1 MPAVKAKAILALMAR
16 TRIGVVVIAGSFGW
30 RDVRFVDGC
39 TLGIRRAWRE
49 RFATKCRSGDE
60 AVVAHGCHNPPLGGG
75 FGRFVAAGGISHP
88 APAATHPSR
97 KSAPESDEMHSIQ
110 RRRLLLAAG
119 ASLAPATLLAQ
130 SYPSKP
136 IRLIVPFPAAGATD
150 ILSRELAR
158 RLSDRLGQQVVVDNR
173 PGAGGTIGSEAAA
186 KSPPDGYTLLMATSS
201 THSIGPQLNPKL
213 PYNAQ
218 TDFTPVAHVANAAN
232 VLIVS
237 PKLEVKNVRELIAL
251 ARAKPGS
258 LNYGSSGNGT
268 IPNLTGELFK
278 AMTGIYIV
286 HIPYRGTALVIPD
299 MVTGQVQL
307 MFDSIV
313 SAQPHLKD
321 GRVRPLAVTSLTR
334 SPLLPEVPPLAET
347 VPGFESVTWFGVFG
361 PRGLPPE
368 VVQKINAEINALF
381 KQPDF
386 AERLRQ
392 LGAEPA
398 GGTPADFARAVAD
411 DSAKWAKLIRERKI
425 AAD

>member
-1 MPAVKAKAILALMAR
+1 
-16 TRIGVVVIAGSFGW
+16 
-30 RDVRFVDGC
+30 
-39 TLGIRRAWRE
+39 
-49 RFATKCRSGDE
+49 
-60 AVVAHGCHNPPLGGG
+60 
-75 FGRFVAAGGISHP
+75 
-88 APAATHPSR
+88 
-97 KSAPESDEMHSIQ
+97 MHSLQ

-119 ASLAPATLLAQ
+119 ASLAPAAVLAQ
-130 SYPSKP
+130 SYPGKP

-173 PGAGGTIGSEAAA
+173 PGAGGAIGSEAAA
-186 KSPPDGYTLLMATSS
+186 KSAADGYTLLMATSS

-251 ARAKPGS
+251 ARAKPGA

-278 AMTGIYIV
+278 AMTGTYIV

-299 MVTGQVQL
+299 MVSGQVQL

-368 VVQKINAEINALF
+368 VVQKINAEINALL
-381 KQPDF
+381 KQPEF

-398 GGTPADFARAVAD
+398 GGTPADFARVVAD